1 MTTSKAK
8 GAAIG
13 LALVVLA
20 SAEAWAQQ
28 VRAVHGAYVVL
39 SAPPLQGVVGD
50 TLHIYRATEKGPLL
64 VATVELDE
72 LRADQAIC
80 KVLWEAP
87 AYKVEV
93 GDWAVAK
100 DGRPPRSGREVGQT
114 PGAAVV
120 AVRGTLALIDG
131 LPGPIEPGT
140 VMLVQRPSD
149 STKPIGKVRL
159 FSRHGPRALVSV
171 VEEDSTDKIAPGDR
185 VRPMLGPDVARAESP
200 IPRVAKVKG
209 AYLFVE
215 GLPEEWAVPCVVQV
229 LRPSLEGG
237 RRVAVARLIVRK
249 GERAVATIKS
259 RKRGAEV
266 QAGDVLA
273 LPEEVPI
280 GPNEDLDTYFFGA
293 YQPRR

>member
-1 MTTSKAK
+1 
-8 GAAIG
+8 
-13 LALVVLA
+13 
-20 SAEAWAQQ
+20 
-28 VRAVHGAYVVL
+28 
-39 SAPPLQGVVGD
+39 
-50 TLHIYRATEKGPLL
+50 
-64 VATVELDE
+64 
-72 LRADQAIC
+72 
-80 KVLWEAP
+80 
-87 AYKVEV
+87 
-93 GDWAVAK
+93 
-100 DGRPPRSGREVGQT
+100 
-114 PGAAVV
+114 
-120 AVRGTLALIDG
+120 
-131 LPGPIEPGT
+131 
-140 VMLVQRPSD
+140 
-149 STKPIGKVRL
+149 PIGKVRL
-159 FSRHGPRALVSV
+159 FSRHGSRALVSV

-185 VRPMLGPDVARAESP
+185 VRPIVGPDVARAESP